1 MDTTTNP
8 KRHGL
13 TRRQLLQAIGL
24 AGGAPAVYE
33 TMVAMGL
40 AQTPHYPY
48 RGLPLFRSGAR
59 RGRSVV
65 VLGAGIGGL
74 TAAYE
79 LRKARYTV
87 EVLDA
92 AGRVGG
98 RSYTVRRDDK
108 IEQIGRPDQTSMF
121 DEDQYFN
128 AGPGR
133 LPHHHQAILDYC
145 RELSVKLQ
153 VYVMETRAN
162 FFQTPDAFGGE
173 AVRNRRVANDSRG
186 YIAELL
192 AKAVNRQALDKE
204 LAPEE
209 QENLLSLLSEFGKVR
224 WDKGYRYEGSRR
236 SGYVVEPGVEQP
248 WESVPPLPLKGLLR
262 SKFWLH
268 HFYQPE
274 DHGWQPTLFEPV
286 GEMDKI
292 VQAFEKKLE
301 EDRVRI
307 TRNAQVVR
315 VENSNDGV
323 RVFYRDSRTGLEKRT
338 SADYCIS
345 SIPLPLLRSIIS
357 NDTFDGKFK
366 SAVSAVRFA
375 DSCKVAWQSERF
387 WESREDQIY
396 GGISWINH
404 PITQMW
410 YPSADYFATKGVL
423 TGAYNFSRT
432 AREFGNLS
440 LSRRLE
446 VALEGAERVHPRF
459 RQFADIN
466 LGLSIAWQEVPYQ
479 EGAWADWDWTKYA
492 DRVAYLRL
500 LEPDKRFHV
509 CGDQVS
515 YLSGWQEGAVLSA
528 HHVVRQIS
536 GLPVEIPA
544 IFPETRTS
552 VVVGAETN

>member
-8 KRHGL
+8 KHHGL

-48 RGLPLFRSGAR
+48 RGLPLFRSGAG
-59 RGRSVV
+59 RGKSVV

-286 GEMDKI
+286 GGMDKI
-292 VQAFEKKLE
+292 V
-301 EDRVRI
+301 
-307 TRNAQVVR
+307 
-315 VENSNDGV
+315 
-323 RVFYRDSRTGLEKRT
+323 
-338 SADYCIS
+338 
-345 SIPLPLLRSIIS
+345 
-357 NDTFDGKFK
+357 
-366 SAVSAVRFA
+366 
-375 DSCKVAWQSERF
+375 
-387 WESREDQIY
+387 
-396 GGISWINH
+396 
-404 PITQMW
+404 
-410 YPSADYFATKGVL
+410 PSL
-423 TGAYNFSRT
+423 
-432 AREFGNLS
+432 
-440 LSRRLE
+440 
-446 VALEGAERVHPRF
+446 
-459 RQFADIN
+459 
-466 LGLSIAWQEVPYQ
+466 
-479 EGAWADWDWTKYA
+479 
-492 DRVAYLRL
+492 
-500 LEPDKRFHV
+500 
-509 CGDQVS
+509 
-515 YLSGWQEGAVLSA
+515 
-528 HHVVRQIS
+528 
-536 GLPVEIPA
+536 
-544 IFPETRTS
+544 
-552 VVVGAETN
+552 